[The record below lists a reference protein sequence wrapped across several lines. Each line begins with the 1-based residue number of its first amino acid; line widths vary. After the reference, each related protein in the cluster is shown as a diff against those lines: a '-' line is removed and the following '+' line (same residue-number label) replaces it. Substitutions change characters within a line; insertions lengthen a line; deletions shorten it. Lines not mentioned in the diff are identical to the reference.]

1 MLRLL
6 PRKGKKIPPICL
18 RAESGIRA
26 QQKEEN
32 WYFCVVSVNVL
43 VSHANQAQALT
54 LIRLSRFVV
63 VFLVTSIATRDVDE
77 SGFINAHAS
86 C

>member
-18 RAESGIRA
+18 RAESGIPA

-43 VSHANQAQALT
+43 VSHV
-54 LIRLSRFVV
+54 RP
-63 VFLVTSIATRDVDE
+63 
-77 SGFINAHAS
+77 
-86 C
+86 

>member
-6 PRKGKKIPPICL
+6 PRKGKKIPPVCL
-18 RAESGIRA
+18 RAESGIPA

-32 WYFCVVSVNVL
+32 YYFCVVSVNVFVL
-43 VSHANQAQALT
+43 HVNQAQTLT
-54 LIRLSRFVV
+54 LIRLSQFVV
-63 VFLVTSIATRDVDE
+63 SVLGDFCSNK
-77 SGFINAHAS
+77 G

>member
-6 PRKGKKIPPICL
+6 PRKGKKIPPVCL
-18 RAESGIRA
+18 RAESGIPA

-32 WYFCVVSVNVL
+32 YYFCVVSVTSDVFVL
-43 VSHANQAQALT
+43 HVNQAQTLT
-54 LIRLSRFVV
+54 LIRLSQFVV
-63 VFLVTSIATRDVDE
+63 SVLGDLCSNK
-77 SGFINAHAS
+77 G